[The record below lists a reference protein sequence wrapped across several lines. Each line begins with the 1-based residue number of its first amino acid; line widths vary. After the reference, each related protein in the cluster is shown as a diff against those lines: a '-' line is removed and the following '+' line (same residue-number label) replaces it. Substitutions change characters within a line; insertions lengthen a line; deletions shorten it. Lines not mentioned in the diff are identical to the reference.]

1 MRTTVAIVEDD
12 KLMAQLLS
20 AWLAP
25 YRYECICFES
35 GEAFLTSDWQNRGIA
50 LALVDWQLPGIS
62 GVQLIKQLVTEPN
75 YPAIIFVTAQDSA
88 DALAHA
94 LHIGADDFVSK
105 PVNKSVLLARIRA
118 VMRRKGTDL
127 RALSTD
133 LEVILQ
139 PASLELVTSQG
150 NRCRLS
156 PSQYRAMEFLFRHE
170 GQVVKRSALME
181 SIWGKAETDKQG
193 RALDLLISRLR
204 LKLTQ
209 LPGNPLSI
217 VSHYGVGYACYRELP
232 ITAE

>member
-1 MRTTVAIVEDD
+1 MPTTVAIVEDD

-20 AWLAP
+20 AWLEP

-35 GEAFLTSDWQNRGIA
+35 GEAFLMSDWQNRGIA

-62 GVQLIKQLVTEPN
+62 GVELIKQLVTEPN
-75 YPAIIFVTAQDSA
+75 CPAIIFVTAQDSA
-88 DALAHA
+88 DSLAHA

-118 VMRRKGTDL
+118 VMRRKGSDL
-127 RALSTD
+127 KALSTD
-133 LEVILQ
+133 LEVILL
-139 PASLELVTSQG
+139 PSSLEVVTGQG

-156 PSQYRAMEFLFRHE
+156 PFQYRALEFLLRNE
-170 GQVVKRSALME
+170 SLVVNRSALVE
-181 SIWGKAETDKQG
+181 AIWGKAETEKQG

-217 VSHYGVGYACYRELP
+217 VSHYGVGYACCREQP
-232 ITAE
+232 ATTN